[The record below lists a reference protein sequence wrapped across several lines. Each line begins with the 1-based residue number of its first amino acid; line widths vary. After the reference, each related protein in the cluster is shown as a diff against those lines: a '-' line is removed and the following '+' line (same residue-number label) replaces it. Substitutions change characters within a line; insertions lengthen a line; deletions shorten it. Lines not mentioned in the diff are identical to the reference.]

1 MLGFRNRRASCP
13 LHVTSAATGTT
24 QRCLQ
29 YTEDSTVELL
39 FTGGRVLTIDGLD
52 HIVSGVVVRDGRIV
66 AIGDSDEVR
75 KAVGPEATHVDLRGR
90 ALIPGF
96 CDPHNHFSMSTFEP
110 RSVDC
115 RVPPMA
121 GKPAV
126 LDAIAAAASGSP
138 GGQWIWGM
146 GYAAGPSGAG
156 VLSRTELDEVA
167 PNNPAC
173 VMDQSYHS
181 CYANSAALAI
191 TGIGRDT
198 PNPRRGEILR
208 DERGDATGLL
218 WERAMDSVHHASLR
232 AHIDVLG
239 QEIVADLVEQNARR
253 HLSHGITSLGDAVV
267 LEDSAEIYRLADDRN
282 KVSIAVHQMRG
293 GNEFFAA
300 PEAAA
305 SGVLMDDV
313 SDRLR
318 GGIVKIFMDPVWPT
332 FAHTK
337 CHADGTHEPMGEPYY
352 GQDEVDRLVLGAA
365 SNGLQVAIHCL
376 GDRAIEQALSAFE
389 RAQREIPRGDPRY
402 RIEHM
407 FLPQDGQMERAA
419 SLGVMISHQPSFL
432 YAIGDGFDHFRREAG
447 LPFPALPTRS
457 MLDAGLTL
465 ASGSDYPCF
474 PVEPLTGLYAMVAR
488 RTRSGV
494 EVAADQAIT
503 PLEALRTQTPNS
515 AAAMFRDHEVG
526 SIEVGKRADL
536 VVLSHEVGSIEVGK
550 RADLVVLSH
559 DPTLVD
565 PTYIQET
572 VVQQTYVDG
581 DLLYSV

>member
-1 MLGFRNRRASCP
+1 M
-13 LHVTSAATGTT
+13 
-24 QRCLQ
+24 
-29 YTEDSTVELL
+29 EDSRVELL
-39 FTGGRVLTIDGLD
+39 FSGGRVLTIDAMD
-52 HIVSGVVVRDGRIV
+52 RIVSGVAIRDGRIV
-66 AIGDSDEVR
+66 ALGDSEEAR
-75 KAVGPEATHVDLRGR
+75 KAVGPDATHVELHGR

-96 CDPHNHFSMSTFEP
+96 CDPHNHFSMTTFEP

-126 LDAIAAAASGSP
+126 LDAIAAAAAGSP
-138 GGQWIWGM
+138 DGQWIWGM
-146 GYAAGPSGAG
+146 GYSSGPQGVG

-167 PNNPAC
+167 PNNPVC

-191 TGIGRDT
+191 GGIDRDT
-198 PNPRRGEILR
+198 PNPRGGEIHR
-208 DERGDATGLL
+208 DDRGDATGLL
-218 WERAMDSVHHASLR
+218 WERAMDTVHHASLR

-239 QEIVADLVEQNARR
+239 PEVVAGLVQQNARR
-253 HLSHGITSLGDAVV
+253 HLSHGVTSVGDAVV
-267 LEDSAEIYRLADDRN
+267 LEDSAEIYRLADERN
-282 KVSIAVHQMRG
+282 KLPIVIHQMRG
-293 GNEFFAA
+293 GNGFFAP

-305 SGVLMDDV
+305 GGAFLKDDV

-332 FAHTK
+332 FAYTK
-337 CHADGTHEPMGEPYY
+337 CHADGTFEDMGEPYY
-352 GQDEVDRLVLGAA
+352 GQDEVDHLVLNAA
-365 SNGLQVAIHCL
+365 SHGLQVAIHCL
-376 GDRAIEQALSAFE
+376 GDRAIEQALNTYE
-389 RAQREIPRGDPRY
+389 RVQREIPRGDPRY

-407 FLPQDGQMERAA
+407 FLPQEGQMERAA
-419 SLGVMISHQPSFL
+419 SLGVIISHQPSFL
-432 YAIGDGFDHFRREAG
+432 YAIGDGFDRFRSEAG
-447 LPFPALPTRS
+447 LPFPALPYRS
-457 MLDAGLTL
+457 MLDAGLTV
-465 ASGSDYPCF
+465 ASGSDFPCF
-474 PVEPLTGLYAMVAR
+474 PVEPLKGLYAMVAR

-503 PLEALRTQTPNS
+503 PLEALRTQTINS

-536 VVLSHEVGSIEVGK
+536 VVLSH
-550 RADLVVLSH
+550 

-565 PTYIQET
+565 PMFIGEI

>member
-1 MLGFRNRRASCP
+1 M
-13 LHVTSAATGTT
+13 
-24 QRCLQ
+24 
-29 YTEDSTVELL
+29 ELL
-39 FTGGRVLTIDGLD
+39 FSGGRVLTIDAMD
-52 HIVSGVVVRDGRIV
+52 RIVSGVAIRDGRIV
-66 AIGDSDEVR
+66 ALGDSEEAR
-75 KAVGPEATHVDLRGR
+75 KAVGPDATHVELHGR

-96 CDPHNHFSMSTFEP
+96 CDPHNHFSMTTFEP

-115 RVPPMA
+115 RVPPMG

-126 LDAIAAAASGSP
+126 LDAIAAAAAGSP
-138 GGQWIWGM
+138 DGQWIWGM
-146 GYAAGPSGAG
+146 GYSSGPQGVG
-156 VLSRTELDEVA
+156 VLSRTELEEVA
-167 PNNPAC
+167 PNNPVC

-191 TGIGRDT
+191 GGIDRDT
-198 PNPRRGEILR
+198 PNPRGGEIHR
-208 DERGDATGLL
+208 DDRGDATGLL
-218 WERAMDSVHHASLR
+218 WERAMDTVHHASLR

-239 QEIVADLVEQNARR
+239 PEVVAGLVQQNARR
-253 HLSHGITSLGDAVV
+253 HFSHGVTSVGDAVV
-267 LEDSAEIYRLADDRN
+267 LQDSAEIYRLADERN
-282 KVSIAVHQMRG
+282 KLPIVIHQMRG
-293 GNEFFAA
+293 GNGFFAA

-305 SGVLMDDV
+305 GGAFLKDDV

-332 FAHTK
+332 FAYTK
-337 CHADGTHEPMGEPYY
+337 CHADGTFEDMGEPYY
-352 GQDEVDRLVLGAA
+352 GQDEVDHLVLNAA
-365 SNGLQVAIHCL
+365 SHGLQVAIHCL
-376 GDRAIEQALSAFE
+376 GDRAIEQALNTYE
-389 RAQREIPRGDPRY
+389 RVQREIPRGDPRY

-407 FLPQDGQMERAA
+407 FLPQEGQMERAA

-432 YAIGDGFDHFRREAG
+432 YAIGDGFDRFRSEAG
-447 LPFPALPTRS
+447 LPFPALPYRS
-457 MLDAGLTL
+457 MLDAGLTV
-465 ASGSDYPCF
+465 ASGSDFPCF
-474 PVEPLTGLYAMVAR
+474 PVEPLKGLYAMVAR

-503 PLEALRTQTPNS
+503 PLEALRTQTINS

-536 VVLSHEVGSIEVGK
+536 VVLSH
-550 RADLVVLSH
+550 

-565 PTYIQET
+565 PMFIGEI